1 MGGLKLLL
9 VTVDRMYTNF
19 NLLYKNQQCRLQIQ
33 GHCML
38 CLITSEC
45 PLLSAHVESVKMGK
59 NDPLCHLFAAPCFVL
74 LVSGLP
80 ALIVYGGSSYH
91 LSVDYLFS
99 VEVVGA

>member
-33 GHCML
+33 GYCML

-99 VEVVGA
+99 VEVVGV